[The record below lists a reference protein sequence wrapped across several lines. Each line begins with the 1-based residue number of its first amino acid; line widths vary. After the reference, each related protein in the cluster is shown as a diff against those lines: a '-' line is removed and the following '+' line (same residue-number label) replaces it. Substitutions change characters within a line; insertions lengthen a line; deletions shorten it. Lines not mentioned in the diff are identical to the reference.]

1 MIQKNCYSPA
11 EGERERRL
19 RLCSISQACRYLGIS
34 QPTFRKLVKQGELPQ
49 GRKIAG
55 IRERI
60 WNKENIEEYA
70 RKNGK

>member
-1 MIQKNCYSPA
+1 MILRGIAPVQD
-11 EGERERRL
+11 EHQRRL
-19 RLCSISQACRYLGIS
+19 RLCSISQVGIS

-55 IRERI
+55 IREKI
-60 WNKENIEEYA
+60 WSKEDIEEYA